1 MLKSY
6 LVLLALLAMQSAQ
19 NAHAELNIPGLSSQ
33 HLNTL
38 ATQDPTLA
46 RAGLS
51 INDDDITSD
60 QDSNS
65 IALTEQQLHEAKVWN
80 LTLEEERRY
89 VLLMQNR
96 SGIYYRGLR
105 QTPLDIL
112 GINARDEA
120 ERAHFA
126 ELAAGQE
133 AQKVAKNI
141 AWNNAFHK
149 TYNELFANVPVV
161 GDFDLSPYSPYSH
174 QPVHLNSGE
183 TLYLFIKQEDAVRT
197 ILLTLFDAIE
207 NTPNTQLHI
216 MLLDCDDTAIQLWAN
231 KNQLP
236 AHLVNNSQVTLNHG
250 EPNYKALKVTKKTT
264 PLLLLSKNGESSV
277 VDLGRF

>member
-1 MLKSY
+1 MRKLN
-6 LVLLALLAMQSAQ
+6 LTLLALLLAQ
-19 NAHAELNIPGLSSQ
+19 LAHAELSIPGVSSQ
-33 HLNTL
+33 PLNTL

-51 INDDDITSD
+51 VNEDDITND

-65 IALTEQQLHEAKVWN
+65 LALTEQQLHEAKVWN

-96 SGIYYRGLR
+96 SGIYYRGLH

-126 ELAAGQE
+126 ELAATQE
-133 AQKVAKNI
+133 AQKVTKNI

-149 TYNELFANVPVV
+149 AYNELFANVPVV
-161 GDFDLSPYSPYSH
+161 GDFDPSPYSPYAH
-174 QPVHLNSGE
+174 QPVHLNPGE
-183 TLYLFIKQEDAVRT
+183 TLYLFIRQDEAVRT
-197 ILLTLFDAIE
+197 VLLTLFDAIE
-207 NTPNTQLHI
+207 NTPNTQLHV
-216 MLLDCDDTAIQLWAN
+216 MLLKSDDTEIQLWAN
-231 KNQLP
+231 KNQIP
-236 AHLVNNSQVTLNHG
+236 AHLVNSGQVTLNRG
-250 EPNYKALKVTKKTT
+250 EQNYQALKITKKTT

-277 VDLGRF
+277 VDLGKF

>member
-1 MLKSY
+1 MFKSY
-6 LVLLALLAMQSAQ
+6 LVFLALLAMQSAQ
-19 NAHAELNIPGLSSQ
+19 NAHAELNIPGINTQ

-38 ATQDPTLA
+38 AAKDPTLA
-46 RAGLS
+46 HAGLTV
-51 INDDDITSD
+51 NDDDITSD

-65 IALTEQQLHEAKVWN
+65 LKLTEQQLHEAKVWN
-80 LTLEEERRY
+80 LTLDEERRY

-126 ELAAGQE
+126 ELSAAQE

-149 TYNELFANVPVV
+149 AYNELFANIPVV
-161 GDFDLSPYSPYSH
+161 GDFDPAPYSPYAY

-183 TLYLFIKQEDAVRT
+183 TLYLFTKQDESLRT
-197 ILLTLFDAIE
+197 VLLTLFDAIA
-207 NTPNTQLHI
+207 NTPNTQLHV
-216 MLLDCDDTAIQLWAN
+216 MLLDCDDTEIQLWAN
-231 KNQLP
+231 KNQIP
-236 AHLVNNSQVTLNHG
+236 ENLVNSGQLTLNHG
-250 EPNYKALKVTKKTT
+250 EQNYKALKVKKKTT

-277 VDLGRF
+277 VDLGKF